1 LERHLADH
9 KQDMVNLVILGRTL
23 YQYISADK
31 SRVWHPSQAEIIKLL
46 NGLHSRFD
54 IDLSK
59 TL

>member
-1 LERHLADH
+1 M
-9 KQDMVNLVILGRTL
+9 QDMVNLVILGRTL